1 MYPCGMLE
9 LDCAQGFDPAADQE
23 FFAKLPH
30 RPGVLLI
37 EMTSAAS
44 RPYLA
49 RTADI
54 GRLAER
60 LLRVPEASTKGLNL
74 RRVTARVRYRV
85 AGSKFEQLFAHYQ
98 QARARFPGQYGEM
111 VRLRPPA
118 MLKINLRN
126 AYPRCYVTRRVGSD
140 EGFYFGPF
148 ASRKEAESFNG
159 KLLDLFKTRRCK
171 IKIRRDPAFPGCI
184 YSEMNMCLA
193 PCFAGCTKEEY
204 ENEVSRLAET
214 LETTGTSLVQTVERE
229 RETASEALDFERA
242 AALHKRLDKIDA
254 ALRGRP
260 EIARHLKNLNAV
272 ILQRGAEEKTI
283 AAFPVLGGLLSD
295 PIWLRFAE
303 LSGEPR
309 SVEAILRS
317 GLELPE
323 NKTNTA
329 EAATGFREPAAGDF
343 IGSLPSE
350 PRNQQNRRVGPPT
363 ARAEVCEHLSLL
375 ARWFYSNPREGE
387 ILFHEGEWPYR
398 RILRACAR
406 LMAEPTVPADPNLSG
421 SNPNLSRGSGQAGQ
435 ISREKI
441 NRLKKFARSHRP
453 PPK

>member
-1 MYPCGMLE
+1 MLE
-9 LDCAQGFDPAADQE
+9 LDCAQDFDPAADQE
-23 FFAKLPH
+23 ALEKLP
-30 RPGVLLI
+30 RGPGVLLI
-37 EMTSAAS
+37 EMTEPAA

-49 RTADI
+49 RTSDI
-54 GRLAER
+54 RRLAER
-60 LLRVPEASTKGLNL
+60 LLRVPEVPMKGLNL
-74 RRVTARVRYRV
+74 RSVAARVRYRV

-98 QARARFPGQYGEM
+98 QARARFPHQYPEM
-111 VRLRPPA
+111 VRLRPAA

-126 AYPRCYVTRRVGSD
+126 SYPRCYVTRRVGSD
-140 EGFYFGPF
+140 DGFYFGPF

-204 ENEVSRLAET
+204 ENEVSRLIDT
-214 LETTGTSLVQTVERE
+214 LKTKGGSLVQAVERE
-229 RETASEALDFERA
+229 REGASEALDFERA
-242 AALHKRLDKIDA
+242 AALHKRLDKIVA

-260 EIARHLKNLNAV
+260 EIARHLKNLNAL

-283 AAFPVLGGLLSD
+283 AAFPVLGGVVSD

-309 SVEAILRS
+309 SVEAILRA
-317 GLELPE
+317 GLELPV
-323 NKTNTA
+323 NKTDFA
-329 EAATGFREPAAGDF
+329 EAAGASRGGVADSTESPSSETRDEQRRRLGLPA
-343 IGSLPSE
+343 
-350 PRNQQNRRVGPPT
+350 
-363 ARAEVCEHLSLL
+363 ARAELSEHLSLVT
-375 ARWFYSNPREGE
+375 RWFYSNPREGE
-387 ILFHEGEWPYR
+387 IFFHEGEWPYR

-406 LMAEPTVPADPNLSG
+406 LMAEATAPASANLSG
-421 SNPNLSRGSGQAGQ
+421 SNQSQQ

-441 NRLKKFARSHRP
+441 NRLKKFARMHRP
-453 PPK
+453 PRK

>member
-9 LDCAQGFDPAADQE
+9 LDCAQDFDPAADQE

-30 RPGVLLI
+30 TSGVLLI
-37 EMTSAAS
+37 EMTDPAA

-49 RTADI
+49 RTSDI

-60 LLRVPEASTKGLNL
+60 LLRVPEAPTKGLNL
-74 RRVTARVRYRV
+74 RSVAARVRYRI

-98 QARARFPGQYGEM
+98 QARARFPHQYPEL

-126 AYPRCYVTRRVGSD
+126 AHPRCYVTRRVRSD
-140 EGFYFGPF
+140 DGFYFGPF

-204 ENEVSRLAET
+204 ENEVSRLIDT
-214 LETTGTSLVQTVERE
+214 LKTSGAFLVQAVERE
-229 RETASEALDFERA
+229 REAASEALDFERA
-242 AALHKRLDKIDA
+242 ASLHKRLDKIVS

-260 EIARHLKNLNAV
+260 EIAKHLKNLNAV
-272 ILQRGAEEKTI
+272 ILQLGAEEKTV
-283 AAFPVLGGLLSD
+283 AAFPVLGGIVSD

-309 SVEAILRS
+309 SVEAILRA
-317 GLELPE
+317 GLELPGD
-323 NKTNTA
+323 KIHFA
-329 EAATGFREPAAGDF
+329 EVAANSPVALGD
-343 IGSLPSE
+343 STSDLPSE
-350 PRNQQNRRVGPPT
+350 TRDEQSHRVWLPT
-363 ARAEVCEHLSLL
+363 ARAELSEHLSLV
-375 ARWFYSNPREGE
+375 ARWFYSNPRQGE
-387 ILFHEGEWPYR
+387 IFFHEGEWPYR

-406 LMAEPTVPADPNLSG
+406 LMAETTAPAGANLSG
-421 SNPNLSRGSGQAGQ
+421 SDQASNQTGQ
-435 ISREKI
+435 ISRDKI
-441 NRLKKFARSHRP
+441 NRLKKFARMHRP
-453 PPK
+453 PRK

>member
-1 MYPCGMLE
+1 MLE
-9 LDCAQGFDPAADQE
+9 LNCEQAFDPAADQE
-23 FFAKLPH
+23 FFAKLPR

-37 EMTSAAS
+37 EMMDSAA

-60 LLRVPEASTKGLNL
+60 LLRLPDATTKGLNL
-74 RRVTARVRYRV
+74 RSVAACVQYRV
-85 AGSKFEQLFAHYQ
+85 AGSRFEQLYAHYQ
-98 QARARFPGQYGEM
+98 QARGRFPRQYQGL

-118 MLKINLRN
+118 MLKVNLRN
-126 AYPRCYVTRRVGSD
+126 VYPRCYVTRRVGSD
-140 EGFYFGPF
+140 DGFYFGPF

-171 IKIRRDPAFPGCI
+171 IKIRRDPSFPGCI

-204 ENEVSRLAET
+204 ENEVTRLAET
-214 LETTGTSLVQTVERE
+214 LKTNGASLVQAVERE
-229 RETASEALDFERA
+229 RAIASETLDFERA
-242 AALHKRLDKIDA
+242 AALHKRLDKIGA

-260 EIARHLKNLNAV
+260 EIARCVKTLNAV

-283 AAFPVLGGLLSD
+283 AAFPVLSGTLSD

-309 SVEAILRS
+309 SVEAILRA
-317 GLELPE
+317 GLELPSG
-323 NKTNTA
+323 NTNSEQA
-329 EAATGFREPAAGDF
+329 SAASREAVVAGVAAG
-343 IGSLPSE
+343 LPQDTHDE
-350 PRNQQNRRVGPPT
+350 QTRRLGIPAV
-363 ARAEVCEHLSLL
+363 RAELSEHLSLV

-387 ILFHEGEWPYR
+387 IFFHEGEWPYR

-406 LMAEPTVPADPNLSG
+406 LMAEPASASTNLPG
-421 SNPNLSRGSGQAGQ
+421 SNQASNQ
-435 ISREKI
+435 AERVSREKI
-441 NRLKKFARSHRP
+441 NRLKRFARMQRP
-453 PPK
+453 PRK